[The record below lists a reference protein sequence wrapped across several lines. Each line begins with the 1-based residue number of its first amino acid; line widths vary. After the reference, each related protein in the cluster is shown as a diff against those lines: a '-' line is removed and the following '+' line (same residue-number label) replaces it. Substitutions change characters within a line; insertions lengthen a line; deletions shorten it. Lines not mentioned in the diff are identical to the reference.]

1 MHCLTGHVH
10 NSALPHRP
18 HPHSHRMRPWQV
30 FVYCLC
36 TIKVIIYCF
45 QNMLEVAVDSLE
57 SAVNAIKGGAD
68 ELELCSYLSDG
79 GLTPTAGL
87 VKRVQRL
94 VVI

>member
-1 MHCLTGHVH
+1 
-10 NSALPHRP
+10 
-18 HPHSHRMRPWQV
+18 
-30 FVYCLC
+30 
-36 TIKVIIYCF
+36 
-45 QNMLEVAVDSLE
+45 MLEVAVDSLE